1 MKYAVIDVGSNTVR
15 LSVYRVE
22 NKKFEQLFTVKETVG
37 LAGYIKEKKMSE
49 EGMEQAARTLNRFKR
64 ILNQFDID
72 RVWVFATA
80 SLRNIKNSEETVKYI
95 LENTG
100 YHIEI
105 LSGRDEAMYDF
116 FGVRSQYDITE
127 GLIFDIG
134 GGSTEIITCENRE
147 PCVFES
153 VGIGA
158 LNLYYDCVSKIIPGK
173 KEIEC
178 IQRKIRKE
186 LKTLFGCEICL
197 KKFKTEEIIG
207 VGGSIRALLKIVN
220 LYYKKEAR
228 NRTITVKELNEILE
242 LALEKNKKL
251 QRMIL
256 KACPERVHTL
266 IPGMLI
272 AKNIAE
278 KTKCRSIFVSRCGV
292 REGYLYKKMLA

>member
-1 MKYAVIDVGSNTVR
+1 MKYAVADVGSNTVR
-15 LSVYRVE
+15 LSVYRTE
-22 NKKFEQLFTVKETVG
+22 EKNFELLFTVKETVG

-64 ILNQFDID
+64 ILSQFDID
-72 RVWVFATA
+72 QVSVFATA
-80 SLRNIKNSEETVKYI
+80 SLRNIKNTKETVKYI

-100 YHIEI
+100 YNVEI

-116 FGVRSQYDITE
+116 YGVRSQYDITE

-134 GGSTEIITCENRE
+134 GGSTEIITCEGKE

-158 LNLYYDCVSKIIPGK
+158 LNLYYGYVTKIIPGK
-173 KEIEC
+173 KEIEN
-178 IQRKIRKE
+178 IGRKIRKE

-197 KKFKTEEIIG
+197 KKYKTEEIIG
-207 VGGSIRALLKIVN
+207 VGGSVRALLKIVN
-220 LYYKKEAR
+220 LYYKKESR
-228 NRTITVKELNEILE
+228 NRVITVKELDEILE
-242 LALEKNKKL
+242 LAVQKNKKL

-256 KACPERVHTL
+256 KACPERIHTL

-272 AKNIAE
+272 VKSIAD

-292 REGYLYKKMLA
+292 REGYLYKKILA

>member
-1 MKYAVIDVGSNTVR
+1 MKYAVADVGSNTVR
-15 LSVYRVE
+15 LSVYRTE
-22 NKKFEQLFTVKETVG
+22 EKNFELLFTVKETVG

-64 ILNQFDID
+64 ILSQFDID
-72 RVWVFATA
+72 QVSVFATA
-80 SLRNIKNSEETVKYI
+80 SMRNIKNTKETVKYI

-100 YHIEI
+100 YNVEI

-116 FGVRSQYDITE
+116 YGVRSQYDITE

-134 GGSTEIITCENRE
+134 GGSTEIITCEGKE

-158 LNLYYDCVSKIIPGK
+158 LNLYYGYVTKIIPGK
-173 KEIEC
+173 KEIEN
-178 IQRKIRKE
+178 IGRKIRKE

-197 KKFKTEEIIG
+197 KKYKTEEIIG
-207 VGGSIRALLKIVN
+207 VGGSVRALLKIVN
-220 LYYKKEAR
+220 LYYKKESR
-228 NRTITVKELNEILE
+228 NRVITVKELDEILE
-242 LALEKNKKL
+242 LAVQKNKKL

-256 KACPERVHTL
+256 KACPERIHTL

-272 AKNIAE
+272 VKSIAD

-292 REGYLYKKMLA
+292 REGYLYKKILA

>member
-15 LSVYRVE
+15 LSVYQIE
-22 NKKFEQLFTVKETVG
+22 EKSFEQLFTVKETVG
-37 LAGYIKEKKMSE
+37 LAGYIKEKKMCE
-49 EGMEQAARTLNRFKR
+49 EGMEQGARTLNRFKK

-72 RVWVFATA
+72 RVSIFATA
-80 SLRNIKNSEETVKYI
+80 SLRNIKNTKETVKYI
-95 LENTG
+95 QENTG
-100 YHIEI
+100 YNIEI

-116 FGVRSQYDITE
+116 YGVQSQYDITE

-134 GGSTEIITCENRE
+134 GGSTEIITCGNKE

-153 VGIGA
+153 AGIGA
-158 LNLYYDCVSKIIPGK
+158 LNLYYACVEKIIPGK

-178 IQRKIRKE
+178 MERKIRKE

-197 KKFKTEEIIG
+197 KKYKMEEIIG
-207 VGGSIRALLKIVN
+207 VGGSVRALLKIVN
-220 LYYKKEAR
+220 LYYKKENG
-228 NRTITVKELNEILE
+228 NRVIGVKELNEILE

-256 KACPERVHTL
+256 KTCPERIHTL

-272 AKNIAE
+272 VKNIAE
-278 KTKCRSIFVSRCGV
+278 KTKCSSIFVSRYGV
-292 REGYLYKKMLA
+292 REGYLYKNILA